1 MSAKENVNK
10 KYAILGLIVFVV
22 VIAVGMVVMTRPDGT
37 NTLSSKKDFVY
48 VNQGYHGSQSEYP
61 FRDLGQGEIETWIR
75 IDSLVEIRKR
85 LHQGDRAD
93 LNSIDNLFAE
103 EEEEEEEEEALYKYY
118 DPSFTTLNNTSYFY
132 FPPYIPLKECYTD
145 ILRDISHA
153 YRELKMPA
161 EDINDIV
168 RFQIHISKINFKCS
182 PELQKFYDKMGYGI
196 LDLNDMV
203 KDVFVKFF
211 HVREPNEKNG
221 KK

>member
-10 KYAILGLIVFVV
+10 KYVILGLIVFVI
-22 VIAVGMVVMTRPDGT
+22 VIAIGMMVMTQSDGT
-37 NTLSSKKDFVY
+37 NPLSSKKDFVY
-48 VNQGYHGSQSEYP
+48 VNQGYNGSQSEYP
-61 FRDLGQGEIETWIR
+61 FRDFGQGEIETWMSIEP
-75 IDSLVEIRKR
+75 LVEIRRQLRQYDEK
-85 LHQGDRAD
+85 
-93 LNSIDNLFAE
+93 
-103 EEEEEEEEEALYKYY
+103 EEEEALYKYY
-118 DPSFTTLNNTSYFY
+118 DPSFTTLNNTSY

-153 YRELKMPA
+153 YRKLKMPA
-161 EDINDIV
+161 EDINNIV
-168 RFQIHISKINFKCS
+168 RFQIHISRIKFKCS
-182 PELQKFYDKMGYGI
+182 PELQKFYDKMGYDI

>member
-103 EEEEEEEEEALYKYY
+103 EEEEEALYKYY
-118 DPSFTTLNNTSYFY
+118 DPSFTTLNNTSY

-168 RFQIHISKINFKCS
+168 RFQIYISKIKFECA
-182 PELQKFYDKMGYGI
+182 PELQKKYDKMGYDI
-196 LDLNDMV
+196 LDMI
-203 KDVFVKFF
+203 KDTLVEFF
-211 HVREPNEKNG
+211 YVREPREKNRE
-221 KK
+221 K